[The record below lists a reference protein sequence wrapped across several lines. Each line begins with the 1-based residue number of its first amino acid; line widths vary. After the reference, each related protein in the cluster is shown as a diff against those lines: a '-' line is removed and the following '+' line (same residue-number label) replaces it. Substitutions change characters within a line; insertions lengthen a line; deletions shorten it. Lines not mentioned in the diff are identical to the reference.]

1 MARVPLSRLPDWN
14 VLQEDQEIR
23 GLRLQ
28 DETGH
33 TVGLISDLIVDDQ
46 AGFVDAVL
54 LDTGEEV
61 STDDI
66 EIGRGIVF
74 LRRSS
79 APRQVVPPR
88 RVERV
93 GELRIP
99 IVEESLRVGK
109 HEVEG
114 GGVRVTTAVEEI
126 PVQER
131 MILHEETIAVQRVP
145 VHKTVGEGDIAR
157 AFQED
162 SFEVRAYGEELEV
175 GKQLFVV
182 EEIHINKD
190 VVERAETINES
201 VRRTRVDIQELP
213 GLAHTVEPQ
222 QNISPLER
230 REGAQL

>member
-28 DETGH
+28 DEAGQTI
-33 TVGLISDLIVDDQ
+33 GLIADLIVDDE
-46 AGFVDAVL
+46 AGYVDAVL

-79 APRQVVPPR
+79 VPQQATPRT
-88 RVERV
+88 RVEHV
-93 GELRIP
+93 EELRIP
-99 IVEESLRVGK
+99 VVEERLRLGK

-114 GGVRVTTAVEEI
+114 GGVRVLTAVEEI

-131 MILHEETIAVQRVP
+131 VPIREETIAVQRVP
-145 VHKTVGEGDIAR
+145 VHKPVGEGDIAR
-157 AFQED
+157 AFQEG

-182 EEIHINKD
+182 EEIHINKS
-190 VVERAETINES
+190 VAERHEAIHES

-213 GLAHTVEPQ
+213 DLAHAVEPE

-230 REGAQL
+230 RAGAQL